1 MAIASPLTEADYEGI
16 KQQLE
21 TLSDLDE
28 QLRLA
33 AQAGVDVTAQ
43 KEQAR
48 QSREQLTR
56 LKQTYFPNRP

>member
-1 MAIASPLTEADYEGI
+1 MALESPLTEADYEGI
-16 KQQLE
+16 KQQLD
-21 TLSDLDE
+21 TLADLDE

-33 AQAGVDVTAQ
+33 AQAGVDVTTQ

-48 QSREQLTR
+48 KNREQLTK

>member
-1 MAIASPLTEADYEGI
+1 MALESPLTEADYEGI
-16 KQQLE
+16 KQQLA
-21 TLSDLDE
+21 TLTDLDE

-33 AQAGVDVTAQ
+33 TQAGVDVASQ

-48 QSREQLTR
+48 SNREQLTR

>member
-1 MAIASPLTEADYEGI
+1 MALESPLTEADYEGI

-21 TLSDLDE
+21 TLTDLDE

-33 AQAGVDVTAQ
+33 AQAGVDVSAQ
-43 KEQAR
+43 KDQAR
-48 QSREQLTR
+48 QNREQLAR

>member
-1 MAIASPLTEADYEGI
+1 MSMDGPLTESDFEGI

-21 TLSDLDE
+21 TLDDLDE

-33 AQAGVDVTAQ
+33 TQAGVDVTGQ

-48 QSREQLTR
+48 QIR
-56 LKQTYFPNRP
+56 

>member
-1 MAIASPLTEADYEGI
+1 MALASPLTEADYEGI

-21 TLSDLDE
+21 TLADLDE

-48 QSREQLTR
+48 SNREQLTR

>member
-1 MAIASPLTEADYEGI
+1 MALNSPLTEQDYEGI

-33 AQAGVDVTAQ
+33 TQAGVDVTAQ
-43 KEQAR
+43 KESAR
-48 QSREQLTR
+48 KSREQLTR
-56 LKQTYFPNRP
+56 LKQTYFPGKP

>member
-1 MAIASPLTEADYEGI
+1 MALDSPLTEADYEGI

-21 TLSDLDE
+21 TLTDLDE

-33 AQAGVDVTAQ
+33 TQAGVDVTSQ
-43 KEQAR
+43 REQAR
-48 QSREQLTR
+48 ASREQLTR